1 MKKLKHRNMGTVDKP
16 YVGPKVGRYDLEG
29 NLLEVYNTMTECVKA
44 GYKNAKQVA
53 LGKRNQCKGYSFKYL
68 D

>member
-1 MKKLKHRNMGTVDKP
+1 MNGVEKP
-16 YVGPKVGRYDLEG
+16 YAGPKVGRYDLEG
-29 NLLEVYNTMTECVKA
+29 NLIEIYETMTDCVKA
-44 GYKNAKQVA
+44 GYKNAKLVA